1 MASRCRSPSK
11 EKTLRFFTADPGI
24 VRVLAGDR
32 ELVYSLTLPQP
43 GDTAWKPSNVK
54 VGLPG
59 RAPAGPISRD
69 IWQWL
74 AIAGAAGLLA
84 DWILFG
90 RIDRRS
96 RAASGAAA
104 ERCLEES
111 FMTFERA
118 WVLVFLLLPLG
129 WVFRVAA
136 DAARHSPAAEDAV
149 VPCHRLGAR
158 GAHAHRSPNENG
170 RGGSG
175 GHFRQRRAARFGAR
189 LRIRIRFGQGARP
202 PLDSHP
208 AVRAIRSRSAPEEQR
223 GYHLQLTAGEAGRAT
238 DLESSIDEAIS
249 SLPSGLVPRLVL
261 VSDGKENAGSITR
274 AAWQAQRLGIPIDT
288 IPMQGRP
295 SAESAP
301 RIGYRSHGCVHR
313 RAIPRGSQH
322 CIAVRSFGL
331 RPNQRG
337 RKNCSDRIREARKG
351 RQPGSRSRQLDRG
364 RRVEPHRSDPDQR
377 SRRHSIRSRPHA
389 APSQGSVYLARP
401 RGHRNEFGPTLAA
414 AQFDVDRTADPSHGS
429 LADYQLVVLNN
440 LDLESL
446 PAARKDEIEKFVQ
459 QGGGLLVIAGE
470 RNIYAENKKVEDALD
485 RTLPA
490 KLAPPRSPEG
500 TAVVMII
507 DKSSSMEGKKIE
519 LARQAAIGVVE
530 NLRPIDLVGVLIFDN
545 SFQWDVPMRRAEDKV
560 LIKRL
565 ISGIVPDGGTQ
576 IAPALA
582 EAYHKVLPAHATFK
596 HIVLLTD
603 GISEE
608 GDSLD
613 LSKEAA
619 AQHVTIST
627 VGLGQ
632 DVNRAYL
639 EKVASVAGGKSY
651 FLNEPAGLEQIVLK
665 DVMEHT
671 GSTAVE
677 KTLQPVV
684 AKNTEILDGVGIDT
698 APPLKGYVRFISK
711 PGADTILKVD
721 ETDPLLVRW
730 QYGLGRAVVFT
741 SDAKSRWAADWVTWK
756 GFDKFWTNTMRDLLP
771 HAESSEAKAE
781 YDSASGDLVVNY
793 HLGGDAEDPAKP
805 PEVFVLGPN
814 GFRHPVPVAKLAGKS
829 YRGRIHIGDLQGLFR
844 VRPLEDSRA
853 FPEIGF
859 YQPGTRAARLRIE

>member
-1 MASRCRSPSK
+1 
-11 EKTLRFFTADPGI
+11 
-24 VRVLAGDR
+24 
-32 ELVYSLTLPQP
+32 
-43 GDTAWKPSNVK
+43 
-54 VGLPG
+54 
-59 RAPAGPISRD
+59 
-69 IWQWL
+69 
-74 AIAGAAGLLA
+74 
-84 DWILFG
+84 
-90 RIDRRS
+90 
-96 RAASGAAA
+96 
-104 ERCLEES
+104 
-111 FMTFERA
+111 MTFERE
-118 WVLVFLLLPLG
+118 WILVFLLLPLA
-129 WVFRVAA
+129 WAWFEWRRTRRVTALALKTLSLLAIVVALAEPTLTLPQTRMAVAVLVDTSASVAPQDLARASEFAA
-136 DAARHSPAAEDAV
+136 ALDK
-149 VPCHRLGAR
+149 AR
-158 GAHAHRSPNENG
+158 GRHWIRVLPFARS
-170 RGGSG
+170 
-175 GHFRQRRAARFGAR
+175 
-189 LRIRIRFGQGARP
+189 
-202 PLDSHP
+202 
-208 AVRAIRSRSAPEEQR
+208 VRDLTPGEQR
-223 GYHLQLTAGEAGRAT
+223 GFHLQPTAGEAGRAT

-288 IPMQGRP
+288 IAMQGRAQP
-295 SAESAP
+295 SLRLES
-301 RIGYRSHGCVHR
+301 VT
-313 RAIPRGSQH
+313 IPTVAFTGEQFPVDLNIS
-322 CIAVRSFGL
+322 S
-331 RPNQRG
+331 P
-337 RKNCSDRIREARKG
+337 
-351 RQPGSRSRQLDRG
+351 
-364 RRVEPHRSDPDQR
+364 
-377 SRRHSIRSRPHA
+377 A
-389 APSQGSVYLARP
+389 ATAGSVQIGAEGKTLGSNPVKLEKGDNQVRVHASLTAAGALTLTGVVHTEGFGDIRFDRALTLRRP
-401 RGHRNEFGPTLAA
+401 KVLYVSQDPAGTETNLLQTLAS
-414 AQFDVDRTADPSHGS
+414 AQFDVDRTADPLHGA
-429 LADYQLVVLNN
+429 LANYQLVVLNN
-440 LDLESL
+440 QDLESL
-446 PAARKDEIEKFVQ
+446 PVARKDEIEKFVQ

-470 RNIYAENKKVEDALD
+470 RNVYADNKKVEDALD

-500 TAVVMII
+500 TAVVIII

-530 NLRPIDLVGVLIFDN
+530 NLRPIDMVGVLIFDN
-545 SFQWDVPMRRAEDKV
+545 SFQWDVPIRRAEDKV

-582 EAYHKVLPAHATFK
+582 EAYHKVLPTHATFK

-671 GSTAVE
+671 GSTAIE

-684 AKNTEILDGVGIDT
+684 AKKTEILDGVGIET
-698 APPLKGYVRFISK
+698 APALKGYVRFISK
-711 PGADTILKVD
+711 PGADTILKVE
-721 ETDPLLVRW
+721 ETDPLLVSW
-730 QYGLGRAVVFT
+730 QYGLGRAVVFA
-741 SDAKSRWAADWVTWK
+741 SDAKNRWAADWVTWK
-756 GFDKFWTNTMRDLLP
+756 GFDKFWANTMRDLLP
-771 HAESSEAKAE
+771 RAEGSEATAE

-793 HLGGDAEDPAKP
+793 HLGGDVEDPATMP
-805 PEVFVLGPN
+805 AIFALGPN
-814 GFRHPVPVAKLAGKS
+814 GFRHPVPVVKLGGKS
-829 YRGRIHIGDLQGLFR
+829 YRGKIHIGDLQGLFR

-859 YQPGTRAARLRIE
+859 YRPEQELLEYGSNGFLLRSVAQFTGGRFNPQPKQVFDSNGRSDSSTLRLWPMLLGLAIALNLAELLMRKGIQQFRGGMFGGKGRPA